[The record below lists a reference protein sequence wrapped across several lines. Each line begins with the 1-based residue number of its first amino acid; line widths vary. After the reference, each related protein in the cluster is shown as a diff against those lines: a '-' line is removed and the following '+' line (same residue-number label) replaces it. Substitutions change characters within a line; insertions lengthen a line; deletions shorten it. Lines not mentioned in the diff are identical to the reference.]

1 MDGAPEDRLLNDNHL
16 GTARFEQMPVRASST
31 PSFPRIWRMGQI
43 DRKLTFGRAARFPGL

>member
-31 PSFPRIWRMGQI
+31 PSENLR
-43 DRKLTFGRAARFPGL
+43 DD